1 MKRFP
6 LSLWLFALFIA
17 ALTSLPYM
25 VGQFR
30 TPDGWQF
37 SGASAVPVGAQIDY
51 NSHLAKMWQGY
62 RGQFTYHLLFTHE
75 PHPDLPVVQSFYLA
89 LGWLAHLLPLS
100 LPLVYHLARFIFT
113 VTLVLSLWLF
123 SGRFFALPRERWLV
137 VLFGTLASG
146 WSWWLLFI
154 DPIMTRTVAPIEFWL
169 ADAFNLFGA
178 FQMPHFA
185 AAMTL
190 HIVTLLTFDDWVRAD
205 EAVHRSFLWF
215 TLGLACLAILQP
227 YSVLLFIPLLT
238 LLTVYHLFS
247 SKLLTWRRVL
257 WVGIPCALHLGLVA
271 YQYLVLNSDPIW
283 RSFTEQNI
291 TASPLVSY
299 YLLGYLPFIIP
310 IVLGARRFMLESA
323 DDHWW
328 MPLLWVA
335 LVAMLLYAPFPTQRR
350 YLLGVQ
356 TPLAVMAAYGW
367 SRAVLPRLSRSWR
380 VLATVAYLLLASI
393 GLLAILLVNVA
404 TLANPVSSTAF
415 YQPDELQG
423 FAWLRQNATP
433 DAVVL
438 TTFDTAGQ
446 GSGGRLVAALG
457 QRVYLG
463 HWIETADY
471 QRKQSD
477 IERFYQPTTTDSWR
491 QQFLKETGIT
501 YIWYDESAR
510 ALGNWQ
516 PFTAGYLQRV
526 FESEHISILKVN
538 PNGG

>member
-17 ALTSLPYM
+17 ALTSLPYL
-25 VGQFR
+25 VGQWR
-30 TPDGWQF
+30 TPDGWQY

-62 RGQFTYHLLFTHE
+62 RGQFTYRLLFTHE
-75 PHPDLPVVQSFYLA
+75 PHLDLPVVQSFYLA
-89 LGWLAHLLPLS
+89 LGWLARLTSLS
-100 LPLVYHLARFIFT
+100 LPLVYHLARFAFT
-113 VTLVLSLWLF
+113 LTLVLSLWA
-123 SGRFFALPRERWLV
+123 FARRVFTQPRERWLV
-137 VLFGTLASG
+137 ILFGTLASG

-154 DPIMTRTVAPIEFWL
+154 DPVMTRTVAPIEFWL

-190 HIVTLLTFDDWVRAD
+190 HIVTLLTFDDWVRTD
-205 EAVHRSFLWF
+205 KTSQRNLLWL
-215 TLGLACLAILQP
+215 TLALAGLAILQP
-227 YSVLLFIPLLT
+227 YSLLLFIPLLT
-238 LLTVYHLFS
+238 LLAAYHLFS
-247 SKLLTWRRVL
+247 SRLLTWRRGL
-257 WVGIPCALHLGLVA
+257 WLGIPFGLHLALVG
-271 YQYLVLNSDPIW
+271 YQYLALNSDPIW

-291 TASPLVSY
+291 TASPLVTY

-310 IVLGARRFMLESA
+310 ILLGARRFMLESA
-323 DDHWW
+323 DDRWW

-380 VLATVAYLLLASI
+380 GLATAVYLLLASI
-393 GLLAILLVNVA
+393 GLLAILLVNIA
-404 TLANPVSSTAF
+404 ALANPVSNAAF
-415 YQPDELQG
+415 YQPGEMQA

-433 DAVVL
+433 DDVVL
-438 TTFDTAGQ
+438 TTFDAAGQ

-457 QRVYLG
+457 QHVYLG

-471 QRKQSD
+471 LRKQAD
-477 IERFYQPTTTDSWR
+477 VERFYQPATTDSWR
-491 QQFLKETGIT
+491 QQFLKETGIA

-510 ALGNWQ
+510 ALGSWQ
-516 PFTAGYLQRV
+516 PSAAGYLQPV
-526 FESEHISILKVN
+526 FESDSISLLKVIL
-538 PNGG
+538 NGG